1 MTTTGT
7 LEKMWRE
14 TAAGSPLFAE
24 RMKPLP
30 LREGSTGYGELFTDA
45 CDAPEVA
52 DGAAGES
59 YRLALEYIFEGYLL
73 HYGSG
78 RLLGPPAEGG
88 FELLAGDYMYARGL
102 SRVAALGDVFS
113 IRVLADL
120 MSLCSLI
127 HSRRMDG
134 MLALEIW
141 SACTLAIGR
150 RAAAGEDSVAD
161 FLGSFARFREQAF
174 SGQLEG
180 GELAPVL
187 AGLLDSYD
195 EGKRRAIASRLEQI
209 YDEFAMRD

>member
-1 MTTTGT
+1 MT

-30 LREGSTGYGELFTDA
+30 FQGVSPGFGELFTDA

-78 RLLGPPAEGG
+78 RLLGPAAEDD

-102 SRVAALGDVFS
+102 SHVAGLGDVFS

-127 HSRRMDG
+127 HSRGMDG
-134 MLALEIW
+134 RLALEIW
-141 SACTLAIGR
+141 SACTLAIAR
-150 RAAAGEDSVAD
+150 RAAAGEDSAAD

-174 SGQLEG
+174 SGRLEG
-180 GELAPVL
+180 SELAPVL
-187 AGLLDSYD
+187 AGLLDSYS
-195 EGKRRAIASRLEQI
+195 EEKRRAIASRLEQI
-209 YDEFAMRD
+209 YDEFSTKD